1 MKIFK
6 LFFISLLVTI
16 SLLTVTNSAAPSWW
30 YLPWGTLDPICSPW
44 DTNCFVKNTSV
55 TWNTTITWATKTKIT
70 YDSKWLVTSGST
82 LIESDIPSLSLSKIT
97 SLITSLASKLNISD
111 IIDNL
116 TSTDTNK
123 PLSANQ
129 GKILKDLVDTKVNSW
144 SLSTVATTWKYTDLL
159 NKPDLSVY
167 DEVEQYS
174 NSAWFPWTWNTAK
187 FYLAQD
193 TWLMYRWT
201 GSSYSIISWKLALWE
216 TSSTAYRWDYGK
228 ALKDK
233 QDTQQTDIDL
243 NTAKVTNATHTGDVT
258 GDTALTIQD
267 NKITTAKIADTNV
280 TKAKLN
286 SDVFNNTLTSDAT
299 DEALTAKQGKE
310 LKTLVDAKVTW
321 NTTITWAT
329 KTKITYDSKWLVTS
343 GSTLIESD
351 IPSLSLSKIT
361 SLITSLA
368 SKLNISD
375 IIDNL
380 TSTDTNK
387 PLSANQGKIL
397 KDLVDTKVNSWSLS
411 TVATTWKYTDLLNKP
426 DLSVYDE
433 VEQYSNSAWFPWTW
447 NTAKFY
453 LAQDTWLM
461 YRWTGSSYSII
472 SWKLALWETSST
484 AYRWDY
490 GKALKDKQDTQQTD
504 IDLNT
509 AKVTNATHTGDV
521 TGDTA
526 LAIGDDKITTS
537 KIANTNVTKAKLNSD
552 VFNNTLTSDAT
563 DEALTAK
570 QGKEL
575 KTLVD
580 EKVKKVTSTDNA
592 IVRFDGTTGEVQNSD
607 VPLKTMG
614 ISG

>member
-6 LFFISLLVTI
+6 LFFILLLLVI
-16 SLLTVTNSAAPSWW
+16 SLLTVTNAAAPSWW
-30 YLPWGTLDPICSPW
+30 YIPWSTLDPECSPW
-44 DTNCFVKNTSV
+44 DTDCFVKNTSV

-82 LIESDIPSLSLSKIT
+82 LIESDIPSLSLSKIIN
-97 SLITSLASKLNISD
+97 LVTSLASKLNISD

-144 SLSTVATTWKYTDLL
+144 SLSTVATSWNYTDLS

-174 NSAWFPWTWNTAK
+174 NSGWFPWTWNITK

-233 QDTQQTDIDL
+233 QDTQQT
-243 NTAKVTNATHTGDVT
+243 A
-258 GDTALTIQD
+258 
-267 NKITTAKIADTNV
+267 
-280 TKAKLN
+280 
-286 SDVFNNTLTSDAT
+286 
-299 DEALTAKQGKE
+299 
-310 LKTLVDAKVTW
+310 
-321 NTTITWAT
+321 
-329 KTKITYDSKWLVTS
+329 
-343 GSTLIESD
+343 
-351 IPSLSLSKIT
+351 
-361 SLITSLA
+361 
-368 SKLNISD
+368 
-375 IIDNL
+375 
-380 TSTDTNK
+380 
-387 PLSANQGKIL
+387 
-397 KDLVDTKVNSWSLS
+397 
-411 TVATTWKYTDLLNKP
+411 
-426 DLSVYDE
+426 
-433 VEQYSNSAWFPWTW
+433 
-447 NTAKFY
+447 
-453 LAQDTWLM
+453 
-461 YRWTGSSYSII
+461 
-472 SWKLALWETSST
+472 
-484 AYRWDY
+484 
-490 GKALKDKQDTQQTD
+490 

-607 VPLKTMG
+607 VTIKDNGYLGVNTTNPTMPLHVNAGSLFDGGVYLYGTNNPAVKIQDTNAYMT
-614 ISG
+614 IFTRASDSGFYTSHSNGFRFLSNYIRFGNR